1 MSIYHE
7 PFCGGKCL
15 HRHWEKK
22 RWKSL
27 WIKENRWYTCCHFP
41 YFPISKSSLVRL
53 HASLYTFTTI
63 IQCMWRK
70 EKRSI
75 TKYILH
81 LLLPLTNFIHYIS
94 SNTTRRHHLFHLCVC
109 DFQTVNQA
117 FLLAWHTPLLLNR
130 MSLMRLKEALWGD
143 ADIFCHCT
151 IFFVKSHIKWPTVK
165 LVHTFFAI

>member
-41 YFPISKSSLVRL
+41 HFPISKSSLVRW

-81 LLLPLTNFIHYIS
+81 LLPPLQILYITYHLTRQDAIIFLFTYVCVIFKPSTKLFCWHGIHHYS
-94 SNTTRRHHLFHLCVC
+94 WTGCLWCDWKKLFGGKR
-109 DFQTVNQA
+109 T
-117 FLLAWHTPLLLNR
+117 
-130 MSLMRLKEALWGD
+130 
-143 ADIFCHCT
+143 
-151 IFFVKSHIKWPTVK
+151 FFVTA
-165 LVHTFFAI
+165 LYF

>member
-1 MSIYHE
+1 M
-7 PFCGGKCL
+7 
-15 HRHWEKK
+15 
-22 RWKSL
+22 
-27 WIKENRWYTCCHFP
+27 
-41 YFPISKSSLVRL
+41 RL

-81 LLLPLTNFIHYIS
+81 LLPLTNFIHYIS
-94 SNTTRRHHLFHLCVC
+94 SNTTRRHHLFHLCVW
-109 DFQTVNQA
+109 FS
-117 FLLAWHTPLLLNR
+117 NR
-130 MSLMRLKEALWGD
+130 QPSFFAGAYTITLEPDVFDAIERSSLGE

-165 LVHTFFAI
+165 LVHTFLLSIYLDVCHIQLRVSLTARCTALVVSKNG